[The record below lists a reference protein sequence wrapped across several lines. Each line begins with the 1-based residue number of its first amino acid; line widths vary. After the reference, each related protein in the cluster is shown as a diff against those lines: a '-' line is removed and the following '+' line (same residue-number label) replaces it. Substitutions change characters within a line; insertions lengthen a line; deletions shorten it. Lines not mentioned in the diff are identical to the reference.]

1 MIFRLTLLTELS
13 SSLPHRLIYLQV
25 ALRRGAVLSCVEF
38 ILAQSVLFICNLIM
52 LYFLSICAYNWY
64 VLDVRYIVDL
74 VCVSIDVEVN
84 SFRVDNR
91 DSFTGL

>member
-1 MIFRLTLLTELS
+1 
-13 SSLPHRLIYLQV
+13 
-25 ALRRGAVLSCVEF
+25 
-38 ILAQSVLFICNLIM
+38 M

-64 VLDVRYIVDL
+64 VLDVGYIVDL